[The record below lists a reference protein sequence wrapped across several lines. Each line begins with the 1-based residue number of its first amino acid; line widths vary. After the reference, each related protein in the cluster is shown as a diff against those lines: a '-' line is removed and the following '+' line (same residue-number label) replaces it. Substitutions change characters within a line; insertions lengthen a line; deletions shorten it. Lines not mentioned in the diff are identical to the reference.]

1 MTSYDRRKKYCF
13 ISVSFLFSII
23 PSIISSSFSRQS
35 TLKRNSEYRKDEEG
49 YEYEYEYEYE
59 EVLEFN
65 DDNDD
70 IDDGYEVGRRK
81 SIGYQDDDRR
91 STRSSRPSNAATKKP
106 IDVSSWFDDDD
117 NNDDDNDND
126 NDDEDNDGANKDNT
140 KRRCPSPIIDLMDK
154 IFQVDPV

>member
-49 YEYEYEYEYE
+49 YKYEYEYKYNK
-59 EVLEFN
+59 VLEF
-65 DDNDD
+65 NDD
-70 IDDGYEVGRRK
+70 IDDGYEVGQRK
-81 SIGYQDDDRR
+81 STGYRDDDRR

-106 IDVSSWFDDDD
+106 IDVSSWFD
-117 NNDDDNDND
+117 NNDDK
-126 NDDEDNDGANKDNT
+126 DNDGAKKDDT
-140 KRRCPSPIIDLMDK
+140 KRRRPSPIVDLMDK
-154 IFQVDPV
+154 VFQVDPV